1 MSSLILNGRR
11 VLVVGAGLM
20 ACAEQGLPDA
30 VIEPATFES
39 LDTAKG
45 RPRSADLVLIDADDG
60 DSARLAAAIRL
71 LSQAADQPA
80 VVVFAARLS
89 PGLARDL
96 FRLKH
101 SDVLEPPYSPG
112 ELARIAAHLLTP
124 ATGPD
129 ASAHRSRVW
138 SVVGAVG
145 GAGGTTLT
153 IELAAT
159 LAARTLGERVALID
173 LNLADGAACA
183 YLGAMA
189 GMSLAEAAEA
199 PERIDANLLDA
210 FSVRAA
216 GGFDLFASPR
226 DPAAFAKVTPAVICR
241 LLDVT
246 CQVYDWVLVDLPRGR
261 QTWSLDVLCGS
272 DEVLVVSELTVPAL
286 LAARA
291 LVGEIEAELPD
302 GKQPRLILNR
312 LASRVFG
319 PAPSRAEA
327 ERALGRKVDGAITSD
342 WEAAACSVNLG
353 GPISQHRPKSK
364 IVKDV
369 AGLAESLIASQTP
382 AMVAPLRAKV
392 A

>member
-1 MSSLILNGRR
+1 MSSMSLKDRR
-11 VLVVGAGLM
+11 VLVAGVGLM
-20 ACAEQGLPDA
+20 ACAEQGLPA
-30 VIEPATFES
+30 SAIEPVTLET
-39 LDTAKG
+39 LDVALAS
-45 RPRSADLVLIDADDG
+45 PRQIDLILIDADDV
-60 DSARLAAAIRL
+60 DAHRLAQAIRGL
-71 LSQAADQPA
+71 AHLAAPPA
-80 VVVFAARLS
+80 VVMFAVHLPA
-89 PGLARDL
+89 GLARDL
-96 FRLKH
+96 FRLKRV
-101 SDVLEPPYSPG
+101 DVLEPPYSPAD
-112 ELARIAAHLLTP
+112 LARSAAHLLAP
-124 ATGPD
+124 AGAEAGT
-129 ASAHRSRVW
+129 HRSQVW

-153 IELAAT
+153 IELATT
-159 LAARTLGERVALID
+159 LAGRTLGDRVALID

-189 GMSLAEAAEA
+189 GMSLPEAAEA

-210 FSVRAA
+210 FSVRAD

-226 DPAAFAKVTPAVICR
+226 DPAAFSKVTPAVVCR
-241 LLDVT
+241 LLDVA
-246 CQVYDWVLVDLPRGR
+246 CHVYDWVLVDLPRGR
-261 QTWSLDVLCGS
+261 QPWSLDVLCGS

-291 LVGEIEAELPD
+291 LVAEIEAELPD

-353 GPISQHRPKSK
+353 GPISHHRPRSR
-364 IVKDV
+364 IVKDIAV
-369 AGLAESLIASQTP
+369 LVDGLAANRGAASNP
-382 AMVAPLRAKV
+382 AKV
-392 A
+392 AS

>member
-1 MSSLILNGRR
+1 MSSANLQDRR
-11 VLVVGAGLM
+11 VLVAGVGLM
-20 ACAEQGLPDA
+20 ACAEQGLPGADIQPVSPEA
-30 VIEPATFES
+30 LAGFAAQG
-39 LDTAKG
+39 L
-45 RPRSADLVLIDADDG
+45 SADLVLIDADDV
-60 DSARLAAAIRL
+60 DPAKLAAAIRGL
-71 LSQAADQPA
+71 AQAANPPA
-80 VVVFAARLS
+80 VVLFAAHLPS
-89 PGLARDL
+89 SLARDL
-96 FRLKH
+96 FKLKQV
-101 SDVLEPPYSPG
+101 DVLEPPYSAAD
-112 ELARIAAHLLTP
+112 LARAAAHLLAP
-124 ATGPD
+124 AGAD
-129 ASAHRSRVW
+129 GSGHRSQVW
-138 SVVGAVG
+138 SVMGAVG

-159 LAARTLGERVALID
+159 LAGRTLGDRVALID

-199 PERIDANLLDA
+199 PERIDADLLDA

-241 LLDVT
+241 LMDVA

-261 QTWSLDVLCGS
+261 QAWSLDVLSGS
-272 DEVLVVSELTVPAL
+272 DEVLVISELTVPAL

-291 LVGEIEAELPD
+291 LVSEIEAALPG
-302 GKQPRLILNR
+302 GKHPRLILNR
-312 LASRVFG
+312 LASRMFG

-327 ERALGRKVDGAITSD
+327 EKALGRKVDGGITSD

-364 IVKDV
+364 IVKDI
-369 AGLAESLIASQTP
+369 AGLVDNLSPAEAAP
-382 AMVAPLRAKV
+382 ARKSKAA
-392 A
+392 

>member
-1 MSSLILNGRR
+1 MSSTSLKDRR
-11 VLVVGAGLM
+11 VLVLGTGLM
-20 ACAEQGLPDA
+20 ACAEQGLPSA
-30 VIEPATFES
+30 AIEPVS
-39 LDTAKG
+39 LEALDQALAQ
-45 RPRSADLVLIDADDG
+45 PRAADLILIDADDV
-60 DSARLAAAIRL
+60 DAHRLALAIRSL
-71 LSQAADQPA
+71 AQAAAPPA
-80 VVVFAARLS
+80 VVMFAAHLPS
-89 PGLARDL
+89 SLARDL
-96 FRLKH
+96 FRLKRV
-101 SDVLEPPYSPG
+101 DVLEPPYSPAD
-112 ELARIAAHLLTP
+112 LARASAHLLAP
-124 ATGPD
+124 GGAEGG
-129 ASAHRSRVW
+129 AHRSQVW
-138 SVVGAVG
+138 SIIGAVG
-145 GAGGTTLT
+145 GAGGTTLA
-153 IELAAT
+153 IELAAA
-159 LAARTLGERVALID
+159 LAGRTLGDRVALID
-173 LNLADGAACA
+173 LNLADGGACA

-226 DPAAFAKVTPAVICR
+226 DPAAFAKVTPAVVCR
-241 LLDVT
+241 LLDT
-246 CQVYDWVLVDLPRGR
+246 ACQVYDWVLVDLPRGR
-261 QTWSLDVLCGS
+261 QPWSLDVLCGS

-291 LVGEIEAELPD
+291 LVGEVEAELPD
-302 GKQPRLILNR
+302 GKRSRLILNR

-369 AGLAESLIASQTP
+369 AVLVENLTATQASASVT
-382 AMVAPLRAKV
+382 PLRARV

>member
-1 MSSLILNGRR
+1 MSSTSLKDRR
-11 VLVVGAGLM
+11 VLVVGTGLM
-20 ACAEQGLPDA
+20 ACAEQGLPSA
-30 VIEPATFES
+30 AIEPVS
-39 LDTAKG
+39 LEALDEALAQ
-45 RPRSADLVLIDADDG
+45 PRVADLILIDADDV
-60 DSARLAAAIRL
+60 DAHRLALAIRGL
-71 LSQAADQPA
+71 AQAAAPPA
-80 VVVFAARLS
+80 VVMFAAHLPS
-89 PGLARDL
+89 SVARDL
-96 FRLKH
+96 FRLKRV
-101 SDVLEPPYSPG
+101 DVLEPPYSPAD
-112 ELARIAAHLLTP
+112 LARAAAHLLAP
-124 ATGPD
+124 GGAEGG
-129 ASAHRSRVW
+129 AHRSQVW
-138 SVVGAVG
+138 SIIGAVG
-145 GAGGTTLT
+145 GAGGTTLA

-159 LAARTLGERVALID
+159 LAGRTLGDRVALID

-189 GMSLAEAAEA
+189 GMSLAEAAGA

-226 DPAAFAKVTPAVICR
+226 DPGAFAKVTPAVVCR
-241 LLDVT
+241 LLDVA

-261 QTWSLDVLCGS
+261 QPWSLDVLCGS

-291 LVGEIEAELPD
+291 LVGEVEAELPD
-302 GKQPRLILNR
+302 GKRPRLILNR

-369 AGLAESLIASQTP
+369 AVLVENLTATHASAQ
-382 AMVAPLRAKV
+382 AAPLRAKV

>member
-1 MSSLILNGRR
+1 MSSASLQGRR
-11 VLVVGAGLM
+11 VLVAGVGLM
-20 ACAEQGLPDA
+20 VCAEQGLPSA
-30 VIEPATFES
+30 TIEPAG
-39 LDTAKG
+39 LDALAAYSALG
-45 RPRSADLVLIDADDG
+45 LAADLVLIDADDG
-60 DSARLAAAIRL
+60 DPGKLAAAIRGL
-71 LSQAADQPA
+71 TLAAAPPA
-80 VVVFAARLS
+80 VVVFAAHLPAS
-89 PGLARDL
+89 LARDL
-96 FRLKH
+96 FRLKQV
-101 SDVLEPPYSPG
+101 DVLEPPYSPSD
-112 ELARIAAHLLTP
+112 LARAAAHLLSP
-124 ATGPD
+124 AGAD
-129 ASAHRSRVW
+129 GSAHRSQVW
-138 SVVGAVG
+138 SVMGAVG

-159 LAARTLGERVALID
+159 LAARTLGDRVALID

-199 PERIDANLLDA
+199 PERIDADLLDA

-226 DPAAFAKVTPAVICR
+226 DPSAFAKVTPAVICR
-241 LLDVT
+241 LLDVA
-246 CQVYDWVLVDLPRGR
+246 CQVYDWVLIDLPRAR
-261 QTWSLDVLCGS
+261 QPWSLDVLSGS
-272 DEVLVVSELTVPAL
+272 DEVMIISELTVPAL

-291 LVGEIEAELPD
+291 LVGEVESALPD
-302 GKQPRLILNR
+302 GQRPRLILNR

-327 ERALGRKVDGAITSD
+327 EKALGRKVDGAITSD

-369 AGLAESLIASQTP
+369 AGLVEALSGADL
-382 AMVAPLRAKV
+382 APTRKSKA

>member
-1 MSSLILNGRR
+1 MSSASLKDRR
-11 VLVVGAGLM
+11 VLVAGAGLM
-20 ACAEQGLPDA
+20 ACAEQGLPA
-30 VIEPATFES
+30 AAIEPIS
-39 LDTAKG
+39 LDALDEALTQT
-45 RPRSADLVLIDADDG
+45 RPADLILIDADEFDTG
-60 DSARLAAAIRL
+60 RLSLTIRALAHLAAP
-71 LSQAADQPA
+71 PA
-80 VVVFAARLS
+80 VVMFAGHLPS
-89 PGLARDL
+89 SLARDL
-96 FRLKH
+96 FRLKRV
-101 SDVLEPPYSPG
+101 DVLEPPYSPAD
-112 ELARIAAHLLTP
+112 LARAAAHLLAP
-124 ATGPD
+124 GSAEGG
-129 ASAHRSRVW
+129 AHRSQVW
-138 SVVGAVG
+138 SVMGAVG

-153 IELAAT
+153 IELAAA
-159 LAARTLGERVALID
+159 LAGRTLGERVALID

-189 GMSLAEAAEA
+189 GMSLGEAAEA

-226 DPAAFAKVTPAVICR
+226 DPAGFAKATPAVVCR
-241 LLDVT
+241 LLDVA

-261 QTWSLDVLCGS
+261 QPWSLDVLCGS

-291 LVGEIEAELPD
+291 LVGEVEAELPD
-302 GKQPRLILNR
+302 GKRPRLILNR

-369 AGLAESLIASQTP
+369 TVLVERLTMPQVS
-382 AMVAPLRAKV
+382 APPTSLRAKV